1 MCIAW
6 ASRAVGAAQESLDTY
21 NRALVCLAGRR
32 EGLSGQIDW
41 PVLSDQ
47 ERRAGGDPLK
57 IGAAETF

>member
-1 MCIAW
+1 MCKAW

-32 EGLSGQIDW
+32 EGLSGQVEW
-41 PVLSDQ
+41 PALSDQ

-57 IGAAETF
+57 IGAAETC